1 MPQRTIVRG
10 LPRRNVEEQEV
21 PNSPDLQPQGEVT
34 NAEFRE
40 AIRMLSQVVT
50 NQVEQQRG
58 ARQERENTMRI
69 FEFLRIN
76 PPSFTGSKTT
86 EDPENFIEELKKV
99 YEVMYVVDFK
109 RVELAPYQL

>member
-1 MPQRTIVRG
+1 MWFV
-10 LPRRNVEEQEV
+10 
-21 PNSPDLQPQGEVT
+21 S
-34 NAEFRE
+34 
-40 AIRMLSQVVT
+40 
-50 NQVEQQRG
+50 
-58 ARQERENTMRI
+58 
-69 FEFLRIN
+69 FLRIN